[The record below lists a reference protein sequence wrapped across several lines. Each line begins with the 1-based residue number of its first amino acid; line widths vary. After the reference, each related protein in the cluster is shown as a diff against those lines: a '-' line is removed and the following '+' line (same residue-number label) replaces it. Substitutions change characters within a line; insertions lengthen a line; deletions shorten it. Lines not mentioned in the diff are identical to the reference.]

1 MLFQQHT
8 QVGDQHSDRCTNTH
22 IVLPPVYKVSG
33 HGDLPKQSKAQ
44 EARVVYVIYKDIYAG
59 ALLAPAH

>member
-1 MLFQQHT
+1 VTST
-8 QVGDQHSDRCTNTH
+8 QTDVPTH